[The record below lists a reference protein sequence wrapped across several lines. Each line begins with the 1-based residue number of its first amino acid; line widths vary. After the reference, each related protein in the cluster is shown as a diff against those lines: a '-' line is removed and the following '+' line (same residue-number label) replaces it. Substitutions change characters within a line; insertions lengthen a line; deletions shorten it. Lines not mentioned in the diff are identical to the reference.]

1 MSTKR
6 YLENAAYPAHLMVRA
21 IEHYGLYVL
30 PPTIPRDDV
39 LLSLEQRT
47 TAGGETFAA
56 ELGDVSQLVTW
67 LIGVCGRQ
75 PQVEGYGHRSPG
87 LGASPVLTLLRPA
100 VGAGHADT
108 MTWSADGQ
116 FVLVHIRHHS
126 PDPSRQTA
134 AHFARHELGGL
145 LDWLAAAHVAMADR
159 AQAARR

>member
-1 MSTKR
+1 MSTSR
-6 YLENAAYPAHLMVRA
+6 YLDGAAYPAHLRVRA

-47 TAGGETFAA
+47 TGGGQTFAA
-56 ELGDVSQLVTW
+56 ELGDVAELVTW

-87 LGASPVLTLLRPA
+87 LGAAPVLTLLRPG

-126 PDPSRQTA
+126 PNPSQQAT
-134 AHFARHELGGL
+134 AHFARNELGAL
-145 LDWLAAAHVAMADR
+145 LDWLAAAHLALAERV
-159 AQAARR
+159 AAR